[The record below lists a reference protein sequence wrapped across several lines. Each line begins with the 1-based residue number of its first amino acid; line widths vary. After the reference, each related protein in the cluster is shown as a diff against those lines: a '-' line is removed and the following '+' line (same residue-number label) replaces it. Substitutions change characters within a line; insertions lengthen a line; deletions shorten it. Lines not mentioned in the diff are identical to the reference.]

1 MAAQTLR
8 VSLSEQPLKIHT
20 KQPKIKGG
28 LKRGEN
34 GKRPARRSKLRDE
47 EERHGEALRG
57 GTPFSLKVEP
67 APPHGERRRE
77 VEARLPEGSRDSSGV
92 EPSPVVGDLGSQGRR
107 RCSALCSAGAVCCCW
122 FRAVGFRH
130 VNCKPKDSTSAPCRR
145 GESATGEGP
154 VRVAACWRDAGHTNQ
169 GSRRAS
175 TGTARGS
182 TTPSVLAVAELHCTC
197 HAYRHRYG
205 ADNFTAVAT
214 DAGDTA
220 VCVGSNATA
229 GPPAPGFAAAAAALV
244 RNVTAAAPGAR
255 DHYYASSSSAE
266 SGRAPRAYAAA
277 QCWRS
282 LNASACAASARDL
295 VLRQCLPGAAEGYGL
310 NAGCVVRYST
320 RPFYLPADAAGGGG
334 SSSRHTVIIVIAS
347 VFSAVAVI
355 GIAFVWTKMRSRR
368 DDVHDDM
375 DGSGEIIRAIA
386 ASHLSFKYQE
396 LRRATDEFN
405 QINKLGQGGY
415 GSVYKGVLP
424 DGREVAVKRL
434 FFNTRQW
441 ADQFFNEVRLVS
453 QVPHKNLVKLLGCSV
468 EGPESLLVYEYLCNT
483 SLDHYLFDAFKKN
496 ALDWE
501 RRFEIVL
508 GTAEGLSYLHSA
520 SEIRIIH
527 RDIKASNIL
536 LDQRFRPKI
545 ADFGLARNFM
555 EDQSHLSTGL
565 AGTFGYMAPEYIV
578 HGQLTEKADI
588 YSYGVLVLEIITG
601 RKNHNSVASSAEG
614 LSLMALIWKHYNAG
628 TLMKLLDPNLREQC
642 SESEALQV
650 FHVGLLCAQAS
661 PNLRPPMRK
670 VVEMLS
676 GRDRVL
682 PRPTQPP
689 FIDVKGSNAKS
700 DGSGSTSLLSSSD
713 KSPFS
718 LNQLSVSGVEAR

>member
-1 MAAQTLR
+1 MQRQRTGHAHHHHLLPPAA
-8 VSLSEQPLKIHT
+8 VLSHLLLLAT
-20 KQPKIKGG
+20 AATVVGADDASA
-28 LKRGEN
+28 
-34 GKRPARRSKLRDE
+34 PAIVATVCGATR
-47 EERHGEALRG
+47 
-57 GTPFSLKVEP
+57 TPD
-67 APPHGERRRE
+67 
-77 VEARLPEGSRDSSGV
+77 PEGFDVSFVTTLEMIYQNVMRSGYGAAGSGGGNNTVFGLGQCLAYLSPTDCQLCYAQSRV
-92 EPSPVVGDLGSQGRR
+92 KLPHCLPS
-107 RCSALCSAGAVCCCW
+107 
-122 FRAVGFRH
+122 
-130 VNCKPKDSTSAPCRR
+130 
-145 GESATGEGP
+145 
-154 VRVAACWRDAGHTNQ
+154 DAGRIYLD
-169 GSRRAS
+169 GCF
-175 TGTARGS
+175 
-182 TTPSVLAVAELHCTC
+182 L
-197 HAYRHRYG
+197 RYG
-205 ADNFTAVAT
+205 AANFTSAAT
-214 DAGDTA
+214 DAADTA
-220 VCVGSNATA
+220 VCGNATA
-229 GPPAPGFAAAAAALV
+229 PPGFAAALV

-255 DHYYASSSSAE
+255 DYYYASSSSAAE
-266 SGRAPRAYAAA
+266 SGPAATPRAYAAA

-282 LNASACAASARDL
+282 LNASACAACVASARDR
-295 VLRQCLPGAAEGYGL
+295 VIRQCLPGAAEGYGL
-310 NAGCVVRYST
+310 NAGCVLRYST
-320 RPFYLPADAAGGGG
+320 RPFYLPAEAAGGGG
-334 SSSRHTVIIVIAS
+334 GSSTRHVVIIVIAS
-347 VFSAVAVI
+347 IFTALAVI
-355 GIAFVWTKMRSRR
+355 GIAFVWAKIRSRR
-368 DDVHDDM
+368 DNLHDDM

-386 ASHLSFKYQE
+386 ASHLSFKYEE

-441 ADQFFNEVRLVS
+441 ADQFFNEVKLVS
-453 QVPHKNLVKLLGCSV
+453 QVQHKNLVKLIGCSV

-501 RRFEIVL
+501 RRFEIIL
-508 GTAEGLSYLHSA
+508 GTAEGLSYLHNA

-536 LDQRFRPKI
+536 LDERFRPKI

-565 AGTFGYMAPEYIV
+565 AGTFGYMAPEYII

-628 TLMKLLDPNLREQC
+628 TLMELLDPNLREQC
-642 SESEALQV
+642 SSEEALQV

-661 PNLRPPMRK
+661 PNLRPPMWK

-676 GRDRVL
+676 GRAKVL

-689 FIDVKGSNAKS
+689 FIDVKGSNNAKS
-700 DGSGSTSLLSSSD
+700 DSSGSTSLLTNSD
-713 KSPFS
+713 RSPFS

>member
-1 MAAQTLR
+1 MQ
-8 VSLSEQPLKIHT
+8 
-20 KQPKIKGG
+20 
-28 LKRGEN
+28 
-34 GKRPARRSKLRDE
+34 
-47 EERHGEALRG
+47 
-57 GTPFSLKVEP
+57 
-67 APPHGERRRE
+67 RRRPGTGR
-77 VEARLPEGSRDSSGV
+77 AQHLPPPPCAAAV
-92 EPSPVVGDLGSQGRR
+92 LVLLL
-107 RCSALCSAGAVCCCW
+107 AAGAATPDPEAFDVS
-122 FRAVGFRH
+122 FVTTLEMIYQNVTRSGFGAAGSGSGNDT
-130 VNCKPKDSTSAPCRR
+130 VFGLGQCLAYLSPTDCQLCYAQS
-145 GESATGEGP
+145 
-154 VRVAACWRDAGHTNQ
+154 RVKL
-169 GSRRAS
+169 
-175 TGTARGS
+175 
-182 TTPSVLAVAELHCTC
+182 PHCLPADGGRIYLDGC
-197 HAYRHRYG
+197 FLRYG
-205 ADNFTAVAT
+205 ASNFTAAAT
-214 DAGDTA
+214 DANDTA
-220 VCVGSNATA
+220 LCSNATA
-229 GPPAPGFAAAAAALV
+229 AAPGFAAAAAALV
-244 RNVTAAAPGAR
+244 RNVTASAPGAR
-255 DHYYASSSSAE
+255 DYYFAASAASPGSAPP
-266 SGRAPRAYAAA
+266 AAYAAA

-282 LNASACAASARDL
+282 LNASACAACVASARDR
-295 VLRQCLPGAAEGYGL
+295 VIGQCLPHADEGYGL

-320 RPFYLPADAAGGGG
+320 RPFYLPANAGGGGG
-334 SSSRHTVIIVIAS
+334 SSSRHIAIIVVAS
-347 VFSAVAVI
+347 VLSAAAVI
-355 GIAFVWTKMRSRR
+355 GIAFVWTKMRSRSR
-368 DDVHDDM
+368 RHDLHDDM
-375 DGSGEIIRAIA
+375 DGSVEIIRTIA
-386 ASHLSFKYQE
+386 ASHLSFKYEQ
-396 LRRATDEFN
+396 LRTATDEFN

-441 ADQFFNEVRLVS
+441 AEQFFNEVRLVS
-453 QVPHKNLVKLLGCSV
+453 QVQHKNLVKLIGCSV

-496 ALDWE
+496 ALDWK

-508 GTAEGLSYLHSA
+508 GTAEGLSYLHNA
-520 SEIRIIH
+520 SEVRIIH

-536 LDQRFRPKI
+536 LDERFRPKI

-601 RKNHNSVASSAEG
+601 RKNYNSVASSAEG

-628 TLMKLLDPNLREQC
+628 TLMELLDPNLRDQC
-642 SESEALQV
+642 SEEEALQV

-661 PNLRPPMRK
+661 PNLRPPMWK

-676 GRDRVL
+676 SRDKAAL

-700 DGSGSTSLLSSSD
+700 DSSGSASLMSNSD

-718 LNQLSVSGVEAR
+718 LNQLSVSGVQAR